1 MDQLNRGSWDRGG
14 DPGHLNAVKGMA
26 LACRVPLE
34 DFLIKLRRYR
44 MFTDRRSLSFTERIG
59 MEARK
64 MQWVVNMK
72 EDIAKFRAIIVSKV
86 VAINLL
92 LQLSM
97 V

>member
-1 MDQLNRGSWDRGG
+1 
-14 DPGHLNAVKGMA
+14 
-26 LACRVPLE
+26 
-34 DFLIKLRRYR
+34 